1 MHSELDRVRLT
12 LQQNW
17 GYSDFRFPQGEIIQS
32 LLARRDALIIMP
44 TGGGKSLCFQ
54 LPALLQE
61 GLTLVISPLI
71 ALMENQV
78 KDLQQKKLPA
88 ALLHGELSA
97 IQKKEIL
104 QAIVAQ
110 QLRLLYLSPE
120 TLFTEPIWQR
130 IKASPVV
137 INGLVL
143 DEAHCLVY
151 WGDNFRPAY
160 RRLGAVRSALLKS
173 KPPGT
178 KMPIAAF
185 TATADPQ
192 ARQEILTS
200 LQLENPEIFLI
211 SPYRPNLDLNI
222 VTVWTPKCRRDRLIN
237 FIGARPQQTGIVYV
251 RSRRDSE
258 VLASRLQLSGYSTA
272 PYHAGLAVIRKRA
285 IESDWLSEK
294 IQFVVATNAFGMG
307 IDKANVRWLVQF
319 QPPQLLAEYIQ
330 EVGRGGR
337 DCQKASILTLVSEP
351 TGWLDPLDRQMQ
363 NFFTANLEQN
373 YRRAISLIR
382 EIPREGN
389 IVSAIANSR
398 DREIALSLLNS
409 LGRLKWLDP
418 FHYQIGTLPLSSFKS
433 QLLQQQKLAR
443 QLMNRYLYTKNCRWQ
458 FLLNA
463 FGFGQNERIFRCGH
477 CDRCRNRGN
486 F

>member
-1 MHSELDRVRLT
+1 
-12 LQQNW
+12 
-17 GYSDFRFPQGEIIQS
+17 
-32 LLARRDALIIMP
+32 
-44 TGGGKSLCFQ
+44 
-54 LPALLQE
+54 
-61 GLTLVISPLI
+61 
-71 ALMENQV
+71 
-78 KDLQQKKLPA
+78 
-88 ALLHGELSA
+88 
-97 IQKKEIL
+97 
-104 QAIVAQ
+104 
-110 QLRLLYLSPE
+110 
-120 TLFTEPIWQR
+120 
-130 IKASPVV
+130 
-137 INGLVL
+137 
-143 DEAHCLVY
+143 
-151 WGDNFRPAY
+151 
-160 RRLGAVRSALLKS
+160 
-173 KPPGT
+173 
-178 KMPIAAF
+178 
-185 TATADPQ
+185 
-192 ARQEILTS
+192 
-200 LQLENPEIFLI
+200 
-211 SPYRPNLDLNI
+211 
-222 VTVWTPKCRRDRLIN
+222 
-237 FIGARPQQTGIVYV
+237 
-251 RSRRDSE
+251 
-258 VLASRLQLSGYSTA
+258 
-272 PYHAGLAVIRKRA
+272 
-285 IESDWLSEK
+285 
-294 IQFVVATNAFGMG
+294 
-307 IDKANVRWLVQF
+307 LVQF

-477 CDRCRNRGN
+477 CDRCRNRVN